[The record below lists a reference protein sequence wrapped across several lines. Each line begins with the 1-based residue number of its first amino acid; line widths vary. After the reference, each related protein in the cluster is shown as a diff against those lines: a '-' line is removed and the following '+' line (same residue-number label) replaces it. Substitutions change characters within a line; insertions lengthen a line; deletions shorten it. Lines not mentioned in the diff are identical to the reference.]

1 VDPHRAVRPLSAAA
15 VLAGVVL
22 LGGAGWE
29 PVAATGHPDRYFSV
43 VAAGEGVLV
52 FSGPSGAGVV
62 ADGEY
67 RVSDW
72 PVAHADLRR
81 LAGGTLVG
89 RVGEDIYLGI
99 GNGLQ
104 RRWISVVMT
113 RM

>member
-1 VDPHRAVRPLSAAA
+1 M
-15 VLAGVVL
+15 L
-22 LGGAGWE
+22 L
-29 PVAATGHPDRYFSV
+29 
-43 VAAGEGVLV
+43 

-62 ADGEY
+62 VDGAY

-81 LAGGTLVG
+81 LADGTLLG

-104 RRWISVVMT
+104 RRWISVVLT
-113 RM
+113 RL